1 MSGLAGYPEDRFS
14 RKEACTMMHDENK
27 TLTVV
32 NLEILRLHV
41 SLDLIDPSCLRM
53 RVRLGLKSRT
63 YEM

>member
-1 MSGLAGYPEDRFS
+1 MSGPAGYPEDRFS
-14 RKEACTMMHDENK
+14 RNEARTMMHDENK

-32 NLEILRLHV
+32 NLEILRL
-41 SLDLIDPSCLRM
+41 SLDLIDSSSLRM